1 MSQHASF
8 RVNTPSV
15 ISEIVDNEAI
25 IVNLDNGAY
34 YSLRDTG
41 CVIWR
46 LLEQGAT
53 TAQVITQLSQQYE
66 GETAVVTSAVQ
77 QLIAELQAEA
87 LVSPRNE
94 AATSPSLAFVA
105 GNDHPAF
112 TEPVLEK
119 FTDMSD
125 LLLLDPIHDA
135 DAEGWP
141 QT

>member
-53 TAQVITQLSQQYE
+53 TAQVVTQLSQQYG
-66 GETAVVTSAVQ
+66 GETAVVITAVQ

-87 LVSPRNE
+87 LVSPCNE
-94 AATSPSLAFVA
+94 AVKSPSLPFI
-105 GNDHPAF
+105 GGDDRQAF

-125 LLLLDPIHDA
+125 LLLLDPIHDV

>member
-1 MSQHASF
+1 MSQHTSF

-15 ISEIVDNEAI
+15 ISEIVDNEVI

-46 LLEQGAT
+46 LIEQGAT
-53 TAQVITQLSQQYE
+53 TAQIVAQLNLKY
-66 GETAVVTSAVQ
+66 GGATAVIMSAVQ
-77 QLIAELQAEA
+77 QLITELRAEA

-94 AATSPSLAFVA
+94 AITPPSLSFIV
-105 GNDHPAF
+105 GDNLPAF
-112 TEPVLEK
+112 SEPVLEK

-125 LLLLDPIHDA
+125 LLLLDPIHDV
-135 DAEGWP
+135 DAGGWP